1 LLICLG
7 LPFMAQTDTR
17 TKKPQHVL
25 VLDAGHGGKDPGN
38 LGTQRYSVNEK
49 EVVLDVTL
57 KVGQYVE
64 ENLDNVKVVYTRRKD
79 VFVPLKK
86 RAEIANEARGD
97 LFVSIHADAFR
108 SKQAHGTTS
117 LVLGRNHQDENRI
130 ALQENSAILLEE
142 DYEEKYQGFDPQN
155 PQSMIAL
162 TLYQDVYLDQ
172 SVRLAKRIQEQ
183 FEERVQRRNR
193 GIKQQPL
200 YVTSRAAM
208 PAVLVELG
216 FLTNPNEEDFLLSEK
231 GQTYMASAIYRA
243 IKDYYAHQDSVLL
256 ENDGPEKPSA
266 AVDGAS
272 TPALKS
278 AEEAPADSDQA
289 EPAQAQASSPEANP
303 RPNGAVQFA
312 IQLTT
317 SASMKETS
325 PENFKGL
332 KGVKMLEES
341 GLFKYYLP
349 VGTRYDQAQ
358 QRKKEL
364 RANGFPGA
372 FVIGVRRG
380 QKISAGTARRLL
392 R

>member
-1 LLICLG
+1 
-7 LPFMAQTDTR
+7 MAQTDTLS
-17 TKKPQHVL
+17 KKPQHVL
-25 VLDAGHGGKDPGN
+25 ILDAGHGGKDPGN
-38 LGTQRYSVNEK
+38 LGTQRYAVNEK
-49 EVVLDVTL
+49 KVVLDVTL

-79 VFVPLKK
+79 VFVPLQK
-86 RAEIANEARGD
+86 RAEIANEAGGD

-142 DYEEKYQGFDPQN
+142 DYEEKYQGFDPQD

-216 FLTNPNEEDFLLSEK
+216 FLTNPSEEDFLLSEK

-243 IKDYYAHQDSVLL
+243 IKDYYAHQDSVLM
-256 ENDGPEKPSA
+256 ENEGPVRPGAALDGSATPS
-266 AVDGAS
+266 
-272 TPALKS
+272 LKS
-278 AEEAPADSDQA
+278 AEEAPSQRRETEPPQAPAD
-289 EPAQAQASSPEANP
+289 PEAAS
-303 RPNGAVQFA
+303 RPKGAVQFA

-317 SASMKETS
+317 SASIKETA

-349 VGTRYDQAQ
+349 VGTRYNQAQ

-380 QKISAGTARRLL
+380 QKISAATARRLL